1 MSEFNQKA
9 IDRLNRLAA
18 QKIFEKMRDL
28 RMLAEE
34 NPKRRWIWELLQNAK
49 DKAAIDFSEE
59 KVSIVINYNESLEF
73 QHNFG
78 YFTVANVE
86 GLIQQ
91 ISSEDKDR
99 DNANLDIRPQT
110 TGRFGTGFI
119 TTHLLSEQVEVKGI
133 YQKEDSTFSEI
144 CFPLDR
150 SGRDL
155 KELIASISYS
165 FECAEKSLDQSESI
179 LEPDFSEFNTVF
191 TYKLDEAGREIA
203 EIGLQDLE
211 NALPYTLIFIDRI
224 SSVKTIRADKSI
236 VYEKVGS
243 RNLTEKIKIIEF
255 NKVSD
260 GIFDKLYYI
269 WLSENLTTIAIP
281 ITLDNDQ
288 IGIIPFN
295 QHLPRLFL
303 DFPLIGTENFFFP
316 AIINNPFLEP
326 IESRDGVFLTD
337 KNESHVIHNKAIIQ
351 EAVSLYLSL
360 LEYASSNNWQ
370 NLYFLANTHLPQSK
384 KWISKTWYQD
394 DIQSVLRKNLLN
406 SEIVYTD
413 DSENPKIKLQDAL
426 FPFSSS
432 LNKAFKVWDFAK
444 SLWFDRLP
452 KKEHLELWCEIIDS
466 TWPDSIRYGI
476 KNLANDIAKLSSLDQ
491 LCDRISKAENE
502 TLVYLTDVIEFVN
515 QDNVKLLDDFAIIP
529 NQYNDFKKKG
539 ELWLD
544 DNIPNQLKDILE
556 LLGDT
561 WRTKLKH
568 SQITIANLA
577 ITKNLS
583 DIVTRI
589 NQIIRDN
596 KNPNIKSAVLH
607 LLSCSPPESK
617 NTNEICQLRKQV
629 WQFASDFYPETPK
642 QKYLGNWDKTIWQ
655 ECDKHFV
662 QELFTDIASKETISE
677 LNNHLQQDACQWLSN
692 LINFVVEQDFSIN
705 VSNAKIIPDQQGNLQ
720 QISDLYQD
728 LDIDDTLKDIIE
740 ELGDNYRSQLIDNT
754 ILLSAGVIATL
765 KIKTKGIEDIAN
777 KIIKRVENIL
787 KNEGLTQ
794 SRTEKDKKTFAKLFV
809 WFNEYEKLAKQFFG
823 ELYEK
828 RHRLQT
834 DEEIISNMKFKADI
848 LNNSNGYNEE
858 EILKLV
864 NTPKDQLMVLPENI
878 SLEEVKQ
885 LIQKFQ
891 QEKIATENQ
900 ESQSTDSSDE
910 LSPEELEKLLLSLAI
925 DSPEELENAQSR
937 FCGSYIGRCLARIAK
952 GYNFE
957 YVQAIIARAKLNIQK
972 YLSQHPDYDCTNWCE
987 ESKTVINGV
996 TKKGRSIKL
1005 VLRPSDGG
1013 KVHIYYDNEIT
1024 ALENPDA
1031 ELWIDDDQIQ
1041 RILTLGQILRCTGI
1055 YYIKL

>member
-18 QKIFEKMRDL
+18 QKIFEKMRNL

-34 NPKRRWIWELLQNAK
+34 NSKRRWIWELLQNAK
-49 DKAAIDFSEE
+49 DKAAIDFSDE
-59 KVSIVINYNESLEF
+59 KVSVVIDYNESLEF

-99 DNANLDIRPQT
+99 DNANLDVRPQT

-133 YQKEDSTFSEI
+133 YQKEDSTFSKI

-165 FECAEKSLDQSESI
+165 FECAEKSLSQSESI
-179 LEPDFSEFNTVF
+179 SEPAFSEFNTVF
-191 TYKLDEAGREIA
+191 TYKLDEQGREIA

-224 SSVKTIRADKSI
+224 NSVKTTQAGQST

-243 RNLTEKIKIIEF
+243 RNLTEKIKLIEF
-255 NKVSD
+255 NRVND

-269 WLSENLTTIAIP
+269 YLSENLTSIAIP
-281 ITLDNDQ
+281 IALDNDQ

-303 DFPLIGTENFFFP
+303 DFPLIGTENFSFP

-326 IESRDGVFLTD
+326 TEPRDGIFLTD
-337 KNESHVIHNKAIIQ
+337 KNESHVIHNKEIIQ

-360 LEYASSNNWQ
+360 LEYASNHSWQ
-370 NLYFLANTHLPQSK
+370 NLYFLANTKLPQEK
-384 KWISKTWYQD
+384 DWISQTWYRD
-394 DIQSVLRKNLLN
+394 NVQSVLRNNLLN

-413 DSENPKIKLQDAL
+413 DLENPKIKLQDAL

-432 LNKAFKVWDFAK
+432 LNKALKVWDFAK
-444 SLWFDRLP
+444 LLWFDRLP
-452 KKEHLELWCEIIDS
+452 QKDHLEFWFEIIDK

-476 KNLANDIAKLSSLDQ
+476 KNLANDIANLSSLEQ

-515 QDNVKLLDDFAIIP
+515 QDNAKLLDDFAIIP
-529 NQYNDFKKKG
+529 NQYNNFKKKG

-556 LLGDT
+556 LLGDN
-561 WRTKLKH
+561 WRANLKH

-583 DIVTRI
+583 DIVNRI
-589 NQIIRDN
+589 NQIIREKD
-596 KNPNIKSAVLH
+596 NPNIQSAILH

-655 ECDKHFV
+655 ECDKYFI

-677 LNNHLQQDACQWLSN
+677 LNNHLQQDAHQWLSN
-692 LINFVVEQDFSIN
+692 LINFVVEKDFSIN
-705 VSNAKIIPDQQGNLQ
+705 VANAKIIPDQQGNLQ
-720 QISDLYQD
+720 KISNLFLDP
-728 LDIDDTLKDIIE
+728 DIDETLKDILE
-740 ELGDNYRSQLIDNT
+740 ELGYNCRSELIDNSIT
-754 ILLSAGVIATL
+754 LSPSVVSSL
-765 KIKTKGIEDIAN
+765 NIKTKSISEIASE
-777 KIIKRVENIL
+777 ISKRVEEIL
-787 KNEGLTQ
+787 KDEGLSQ
-794 SRTEKDKKTFAKLFV
+794 SRTEKDKKIFAQLFI
-809 WFNEYEKLAKQFFG
+809 WFNEHESLAKEFFSP
-823 ELYEK
+823 LYEK

-878 SLEEVKQ
+878 SSEEVKQ
-885 LIQKFQ
+885 LIEKYQ

-900 ESQSTDSSDE
+900 KYQSTDSSDE
-910 LSPEELEKLLLSLAI
+910 LSPEELKNLLLSLAI

-937 FCGSYIGRCLARIAK
+937 FCGSYMGRCLARIAK

-957 YVQAIIARAKLNIQK
+957 HVQAIIARAKRNIQK

-1013 KVHIYYDNEIT
+1013 QVYIYYDNEFT
-1024 ALENPDA
+1024 ALESPDA
-1031 ELWIDDDQIQ
+1031 ELWIDDNQIQ
-1041 RILTLGQILRCTGI
+1041 RILTLGQILRYTGI
-1055 YYIKL
+1055 HYIKL

>member
-18 QKIFEKMRDL
+18 QKIFEKMRNL

-34 NPKRRWIWELLQNAK
+34 NSKRRWIWELLQNAK

-59 KVSIVINYNESLEF
+59 KVSIVIDYNESLEF

-133 YQKEDSTFSEI
+133 YQKEDLTFSKI

-165 FECAEKSLDQSESI
+165 FECAEKSLSQSESI
-179 LEPDFSEFNTVF
+179 SEPAFSEFNTVF
-191 TYKLDEAGREIA
+191 TYKLDEQGREIA

-224 SSVKTIRADKSI
+224 NSVKTTQAGQST

-243 RNLTEKIKIIEF
+243 RNLTEKIKLIEF
-255 NKVSD
+255 NRVND

-269 WLSENLTTIAIP
+269 YLSENLTSIAIP
-281 ITLDNDQ
+281 IALDNDQ

-303 DFPLIGTENFFFP
+303 DFPLIGTENFSFP

-326 IESRDGVFLTD
+326 TEPRDGIFLTD
-337 KNESHVIHNKAIIQ
+337 KNESHVIHNKEIIQ

-360 LEYASSNNWQ
+360 LEYASNHSWQ
-370 NLYFLANTHLPQSK
+370 NLYFLANTKLPQEK
-384 KWISKTWYQD
+384 DWISQTWYRD
-394 DIQSVLRKNLLN
+394 NVQSVLRNNLLN

-413 DSENPKIKLQDAL
+413 DLENPKIKLQDAL

-432 LNKAFKVWDFAK
+432 LNKALKVWDFAK
-444 SLWFDRLP
+444 LLWFDRLP
-452 KKEHLELWCEIIDS
+452 QKDHLEFWFEIIDK

-476 KNLANDIAKLSSLDQ
+476 KNLANDIANLSSLEQ

-502 TLVYLTDVIEFVN
+502 TLVYLTDVIEFIN
-515 QDNVKLLDDFAIIP
+515 QDNSKLLDDFAIIP
-529 NQYNDFKKKG
+529 NQYNNFKRKG

-556 LLGDT
+556 LLGDN
-561 WRTKLKH
+561 WRANLKH

-583 DIVTRI
+583 DIVNRI
-589 NQIIRDN
+589 NPIIREKD
-596 KNPNIKSAVLH
+596 NPNIQSAILH

-655 ECDKHFV
+655 ECDKYFI

-677 LNNHLQQDACQWLSN
+677 LNNHLQQDAHQWLSN
-692 LINFVVEQDFSIN
+692 LINFVVEKDFSIN
-705 VSNAKIIPDQQGNLQ
+705 VTNAKIIPDQQGNLQ
-720 QISDLYQD
+720 KISNLFLDP
-728 LDIDDTLKDIIE
+728 DIDETLKDILE
-740 ELGDNYRSQLIDNT
+740 ELGYNCRSELIDNSIT
-754 ILLSAGVIATL
+754 LSPSVVSSL
-765 KIKTKGIEDIAN
+765 NIKTKSISEIASE
-777 KIIKRVENIL
+777 ISKRVEEIL
-787 KNEGLTQ
+787 KDEGLSQ
-794 SRTEKDKKTFAKLFV
+794 SRTEKDRKIFAQLFI
-809 WFNEYEKLAKQFFG
+809 WFNEHESLAKEFFSP
-823 ELYEK
+823 LYEK

-858 EILKLV
+858 EILELV

-878 SLEEVKQ
+878 SSEEVKQ
-885 LIQKFQ
+885 LIEKYQ

-900 ESQSTDSSDE
+900 KYQSTDSSDE
-910 LSPEELEKLLLSLAI
+910 LSPEELKNLLLSLAI

-937 FCGSYIGRCLARIAK
+937 FCGSYMGRCLARIAK

-957 YVQAIIARAKLNIQK
+957 HVQAIIARAKRNIQK

-1013 KVHIYYDNEIT
+1013 KVHLYYDNEIT
-1024 ALENPDA
+1024 ALESPDA
-1031 ELWIDDDQIQ
+1031 ELWIDDNQIQ
-1041 RILTLGQILRCTGI
+1041 RILTLGQILRYTGI
-1055 YYIKL
+1055 HYIKL